1 MKTTI
6 ELPDLLFRQA
16 EALAVARGD
25 ALREFLA
32 EAVEEHIRRCPREDR
47 TGDTEPPWMA
57 GFGALSDLTDEN
69 RRVLA
74 AIEAEFETPPP
85 EGGA

>member
-16 EALAVARGD
+16 EALATARGVT
-25 ALREFLA
+25 LREFLA
-32 EAVEEHIRRCPREDR
+32 EAVEGQIRRCPHEDR
-47 TGDTEPPWMA
+47 TGDTEPLWMA
-57 GFGALSDLTDEN
+57 GFGALSDLADEN

-74 AIEAEFETPPP
+74 AIEAEFETPPS